1 MRTRTI
7 LFLFIS
13 VICCACNQIDQKDL
27 SGQWLINKAFFKG
40 APIKINSKSFRVAFV
55 PVGYEANYNLNF
67 NVKDSTVSFPGILT
81 EDIPCKWV
89 IDDNK
94 LTINFDAATFNNDA
108 LFPIDSLKQESL
120 LKHDSVLIKTYAF
133 KRDSILKKKNID
145 SLLEP
150 IKIYTGTYNIEK
162 IRGGLILTSA
172 TTKFELYNLD
182 YITKQQIDGMFKG
195 L

>member
-1 MRTRTI
+1 MRTRTA

-13 VICCACNQIDQKDL
+13 VIFWACKQIDQKDL

-40 APIKINSKSFRVAFV
+40 APIKMNSKSFRVTFV
-55 PVGYEANYNLNF
+55 PTGYNANYNLNF
-67 NVKDSTVSFPGILT
+67 NITDSTVSFPGIAT
-81 EDIPCKWV
+81 EDIPCRWAV
-89 IDDNK
+89 VDNK
-94 LTINFDAATFNNDA
+94 LTITFDAETFNNFA

-120 LKHDSVLIKTYAF
+120 LKHDPVLIKTYAF
-133 KRDSILKKKNID
+133 KRDSILKKKNIN
-145 SLLEP
+145 SLVEP
-150 IKIYTGTYNIEK
+150 IKIYIGTYNIEK